1 MVLGALHCIA
11 GRVNQYFILDYN
23 GHCQPNGSHRIGVF
37 GCCGENHRLCDAA
50 ANGDIV
56 GSGNHDGTELRC
68 GTDTADE
75 QMPGFGHWDCPCFRC
90 IGLCVFPI
98 PAGDAYR
105 ILFQRCGGGG
115 NGGGVSAGYSI
126 DCIIV
131 SFVFCINS
139 YFSGQNSLFPMI
151 HSLIATFLFR
161 IPLSYWFSQ
170 IDSSSL
176 FLMGFAPPLSTVAS
190 LLICIWYLRYNQREC
205 TRKALRCL
213 LYRIKCFL
221 SDIY

>member
-1 MVLGALHCIA
+1 MVLGAPIA
-11 GRVNQYFILDYN
+11 LQDALINISFLIITVIVNQM
-23 GHCQPNGSHRIGVF
+23 GSHRIGVF

-115 NGGGVSAGYSI
+115 NGGGVSAG
-126 DCIIV
+126 V
-131 SFVFCINS
+131 
-139 YFSGQNSLFPMI
+139 
-151 HSLIATFLFR
+151 
-161 IPLSYWFSQ
+161 
-170 IDSSSL
+170 
-176 FLMGFAPPLSTVAS
+176 
-190 LLICIWYLRYNQREC
+190 
-205 TRKALRCL
+205 
-213 LYRIKCFL
+213 
-221 SDIY
+221 